1 MNEPESIIF
10 EQDPPG
16 QTAEYLRLALASLNQ
31 SKLPMN
37 PVNYSLAYTYFAG
50 KSQALN
56 EKLTPF
62 FEQEE
67 ALQASEAKDLFTR
80 FLMQCDRIVDEEV
93 RNELLKLV
101 AQIIGALTDI
111 AGKTALSNEKLKNH
125 IAHLADSQSQ
135 KDILSSAAGILE
147 ETRAFVKESSHFES
161 EIVNFADEVNK
172 LKSELSQARQ
182 EAMKDALTGL
192 GNRRAFD
199 AEMDELIQD
208 RRQSH
213 SNFCVIIADLDFFK
227 NVNDTYGHIIG
238 DKVLCAFAT
247 VLSSKTREADN
258 PARFGGDEFA
268 VLLPNTNLGQAET
281 VAEHIRKAVE
291 NLRLKN
297 TKTGKQL
304 EQVTVSM
311 GVTCYKR
318 GETSLELLER
328 CDSALYRA
336 KEKGRNRVV
345 TA

>member
-1 MNEPESIIF
+1 MSEPDSILF

-31 SKLPMN
+31 SKLPIN

-56 EKLTPF
+56 EKLTPYL
-62 FEQEE
+62 EQEE
-67 ALQASEAKDLFTR
+67 ALQASEAKHLFTR
-80 FLMQCDRIVDEEV
+80 FLMQCDRIIDDEV
-93 RNELLKLV
+93 RNELLTLV

-111 AGKTALSNEKLKNH
+111 AGKTALSNKKLKNH
-125 IAHLADSQSQ
+125 IAHLADSKSQ
-135 KDILSSAAGILE
+135 KEILVSAAGILE
-147 ETRAFVKESSHFES
+147 ETRAFVKESSYFET
-161 EIVNFADEVNK
+161 EIVNFADEVKK
-172 LKSELSQARQ
+172 LKSELNQARQ
-182 EAMKDALTGL
+182 EALKDALTGL

-199 AEMDELIQD
+199 AELGELIQD
-208 RRQSH
+208 RRQSN
-213 SNFCVIIADLDFFK
+213 SNFCVIIADLDHFK

-247 VLSSKTREADN
+247 VLSSKTREGDN

-304 EQVTVSM
+304 EQVTVSL
-311 GVTCYKR
+311 GVTCYKH

-336 KEKGRNRVV
+336 KDKGRNRII